1 MKNKIVKLTVI
12 LFLVSAIV
20 AALLGLVDNVTA
32 PRIEEL
38 KAQKMAAAMN
48 EVLPSTGYEE
58 IEYTGDDANVQS
70 VYKAAA
76 DAGWVVDVIESGSQG
91 NVEMMVGVNADGT
104 VSGVSII
111 SHSETSG
118 LGAVAASTGADGQAF
133 RSQFVGLTSAAVTKD
148 GGSVDAISGATI
160 TSRAV
165 CTGVNAALAAVK

>member
-1 MKNKIVKLTVI
+1 MNNKIVKLAVI

-20 AALLGLVDNVTA
+20 AALLGLVNSITA

-38 KAQKMAAAMN
+38 KAEKMAKAMS
-48 EVLPSTGYEE
+48 EVLPASGYEQVD
-58 IEYTGDDANVQS
+58 YTGDDVNIQS
-70 VYKAAA
+70 VYQAA

-91 NVEMMVGVNADGT
+91 NIEMMVGIKADGT
-104 VSGVSII
+104 VSGVSVI

-133 RSQFVGLTSAAVTKD
+133 RSQFVGLTNAAVTKD
-148 GGSVDAISGATI
+148 GGTVDAISGATI